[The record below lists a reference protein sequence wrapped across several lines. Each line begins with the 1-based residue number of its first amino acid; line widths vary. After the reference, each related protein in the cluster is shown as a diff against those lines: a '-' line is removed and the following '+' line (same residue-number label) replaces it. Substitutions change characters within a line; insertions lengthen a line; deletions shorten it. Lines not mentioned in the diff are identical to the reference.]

1 MMSRVDLH
9 SQVLLFLTA
18 VCTTTTQ
25 NSCVSVQASAGCS
38 GASYPSCQSLED
50 ILRNLSSRQGPG
62 KCVKV
67 DLLDG
72 DHSLTTPVLVNASD
86 LSLSIVG
93 STSSRVSCS
102 FSSSNA
108 TNLHSLHLYG
118 LRTVVISSVN
128 VYGCDRPIRLENIGY
143 LHINNSTFR

>member
-1 MMSRVDLH
+1 MMSRH
-9 SQVLLFLTA
+9 RFFYFSLLYVQRRHKTR
-18 VCTTTTQ
+18 
-25 NSCVSVQASAGCS
+25 VSVQASAGCS
-38 GASYPSCQSLED
+38 SASYPSCQSLED

-72 DHSLTTPVLVNASD
+72 DHSLTTPVFVNTTD

-102 FSSSNA
+102 FSSSKP
-108 TNLHSLHLYG
+108 TLPPS
-118 LRTVVISSVN
+118 LRTEDCCYLVCKR
-128 VYGCDRPIRLENIGY
+128 YGCDRPIWLENIGY

>member
-1 MMSRVDLH
+1 MALRLIL
-9 SQVLLFLTA
+9 VLAIVRL
-18 VCTTTTQ
+18 TTQ
-25 NSCVSVQASAGCS
+25 DSCVSVQASTGCS

-50 ILRNLSSRQGPG
+50 ILRNLSSRQWPG
-62 KCVKV
+62 ACVTV

-72 DHSLTTPVLVNASD
+72 DHSLTTPVFVNATD
-86 LSLSIVG
+86 LSLSVVG

-102 FSSSNA
+102 FNSSNA

-128 VYGCDRPIRLENIGY
+128 VYGCDRPIRLQNIGY
-143 LHINNSTFR
+143 LNINNSTFR

>member
-1 MMSRVDLH
+1 MAAI
-9 SQVLLFLTA
+9 VLLIFLTA
-18 VCTTTTQ
+18 LRVTTTQ
-25 NSCVSVQASAGCS
+25 DSCVSVQASARCS
-38 GASYPSCQSLED
+38 GASYPPCQSLED

-62 KCVKV
+62 ACVTV

-72 DHSLTTPVLVNASD
+72 DHSLTTPVLVNAAD

-102 FSSSNA
+102 FDSSNA

-143 LHINNSTFR
+143 LNINNSAFR

>member
-1 MMSRVDLH
+1 MFHLG
-9 SQVLLFLTA
+9 LLFLTA
-18 VCTTTTQ
+18 VCATTTQ
-25 NSCVSVQASAGCS
+25 DSCVSLKAYERCS
-38 GASYPSCQSLED
+38 GASYPPCQSLEG
-50 ILRNLSSRQGPG
+50 ILLSLSSRQLHGA
-62 KCVKV
+62 CVTV

-72 DHSLTTPVLVNASD
+72 DHSLTMPVFVNATD

-102 FSSSNA
+102 FNSSNA

-143 LHINNSTFR
+143 LHINNSTFW